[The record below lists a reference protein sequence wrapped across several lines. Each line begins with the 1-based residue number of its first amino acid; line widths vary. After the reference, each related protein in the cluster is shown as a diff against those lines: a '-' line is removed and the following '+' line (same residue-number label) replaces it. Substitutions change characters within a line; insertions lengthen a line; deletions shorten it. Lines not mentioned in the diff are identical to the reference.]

1 MKIEHTERGFEIIN
15 FEDINKEKCS
25 LQQSSVAFYTQ
36 PGTSAV
42 WLGIN
47 GVGNRMHLNKKQVGD
62 LVEHLTNWLKHGTF
76 EY

>member
-25 LQQSSVAFYTQ
+25 LQQSSVAFYKV

-47 GVGNRMHLNKKQVGD
+47 GVGNRMHLNEKQVGE
-62 LVEHLTNWLKHGTF
+62 LILYLNNWLKHGTF
-76 EY
+76 EH